1 MDKCEAKMMIELLA
15 EMMRNDKDLRE
26 FFAKEMARA
35 MGGEIKHNLTLKEA
49 AAKIG
54 KSVSWL
60 YKNQEHFTCLKTGS
74 SKSSTIMFNGAT
86 LLEEYQTFINSR
98 KKIVP
103 MTVRRTAAM

>member
-35 MGGEIKHNLTLKEA
+35 MGGEA

>member
-35 MGGEIKHNLTLKEA
+35 MGGEVKHNLTLKEA
-49 AAKIG
+49 AAKLG

-60 YKNQEHFTCLKTGS
+60 YKNQEYFSCQKTGN
-74 SKSSTIMFNGAT
+74 SKSSTIMFNGTT
-86 LLEEYQTFINSR
+86 LLQEYQAFINSR
-98 KKIVP
+98 KKIIP
-103 MTVRRTAAM
+103 MRLCKTAAL